1 MASYLKRSYGPLPY
15 EELLSVVERSSMV
28 CCLLC
33 EKLFAFH
40 LERVTGLLP
49 WENLWSVTLWGTI
62 AGYLERGYGLPWEA
76 LTCYHQKRWPNSG
89 NSAWPSAL
97 ANTREKS
104 TGLLLTLR
112 ETLAYYLERSPA
124 YFLLREALS
133 ITLGEALFHYLERS
147 TGLLTPEKNWSVTL
161 WEALVY
167 YLGRSLACQL

>member
-1 MASYLKRSYGPLPY
+1 
-15 EELLSVVERSSMV
+15 MV

-40 LERVTGLLP
+40 LESHWLVTLRELMVCYLVRNYCLLPRERLWSTLRSSGLL
-49 WENLWSVTLWGTI
+49 S
-62 AGYLERGYGLPWEA
+62 LE
-76 LTCYHQKRWPNSG
+76 KRWPNSG
-89 NSAWPSAL
+89 NSAWPIAL

-147 TGLLTPEKNWSVTL
+147 TGLLTPEKN
-161 WEALVY
+161 
-167 YLGRSLACQL
+167 